1 MIISLAGVTMDIRY
15 KRSSLWRLGYAI
27 LFLHLCLRLPPLSVT
42 TASAEEKAPFRIAA
56 ILPFSGDLANI
67 GLAFRNGIEMALES
81 LPPHVRSQYQV
92 EYEDDGL
99 QPSKSVSAF
108 QKLIHSGKIDLLLNF
123 SSNTSKAL
131 APLAERNKVPF
142 LAVASD
148 STISRGKKFTY
159 NFFASSD
166 EPHHHVS
173 ET

>member
-1 MIISLAGVTMDIRY
+1 
-15 KRSSLWRLGYAI
+15 
-27 LFLHLCLRLPPLSVT
+27 
-42 TASAEEKAPFRIAA
+42 
-56 ILPFSGDLANI
+56 
-67 GLAFRNGIEMALES
+67 MALES
-81 LPPHVRSQYQV
+81 LPPHVRSRYQV

-148 STISRGKKFTY
+148 TTISRGKKFTY

-166 EPHHHVS
+166 ELGQLASSAARKRGIKSFARATTIQDGAIAYKHAFDRAAKGNPVATID
-173 ET
+173 EGIFARN